1 MEFLFPP
8 LDCTDED
15 SARTTIGEQGRVN
28 RGTEAPENS
37 ASFIYVTLFLG
48 RRYGCCRSACSPS
61 PGTSLS
67 CPHDGSLPFSQKSL
81 LTEVLR
87 LAPQNFEVISSF

>member
-37 ASFIYVTLFLG
+37 APLSMSPYFLAEG
-48 RRYGCCRSACSPS
+48 MAAAALPVPLLQGQVSPVPMMGVFPSLRS
-61 PGTSLS
+61 LY
-67 CPHDGSLPFSQKSL
+67 
-81 LTEVLR
+81 
-87 LAPQNFEVISSF
+87 